1 MSLSFLILNNNLL
14 FKELPVRKEHALKLH
29 FIKHFYPFFVFIILE
44 LFSTRAYCQ
53 NLTVSG
59 TVTDNSSGESLILA
73 TVYDEKTEKWTTSNK
88 YGYFS
93 LRLPPGEKR
102 ILFSYIGYK
111 SEIVEFELLTDTI
124 LNIKL
129 IPDANIEEV
138 VIKANPP
145 SQRILSSQMSTLEL
159 PMQKVNSVP
168 FLLGETDVIKLL
180 QLMPGVVSGMEGSS
194 GLYVRGGGPDQ
205 NLILLDGVPV
215 YNANHLFGFYSIFN
229 SDAIQSVTLIKG
241 GLPARYGGR
250 LSSVLD
256 IRMKEGNMKEIK
268 GTASIGIIS
277 SKLTIEGPLIK
288 DKTSFIISGRR
299 TYLDALSY
307 PVQMMMN
314 KNDENNLTGY
324 YFYDVNAKINHKFSE
339 NSRLFISAYTG
350 HDRYFKKS
358 KYERSD
364 TAFHFYR
371 KSKSIDELEW
381 GNLTAAIR
389 WNYLISNSSFSNLT
403 LIYSRYSYTTNVE
416 NSDYS
421 ERVIKGELIKSDED
435 YRNRYTSSIKDYGLK
450 WDLENNSFTGHYLR
464 GGISNTIH
472 YFTPGLT
479 IFWDRGSTSSMI
491 DTTFGNRKLF
501 TNEFYIYA
509 EDDFDLGSRLKVNAG
524 IHYSNFFTEGK
535 LYQSVEPRFSG
546 RFLVNENFSL
556 KASYARLTQYDH
568 LLSNASIGLPTDMWV
583 PSTNIV
589 GPQKSWQISSGIE
602 YNIGDRF
609 ELTSEIYYKGMTDLI
624 AYGDGASYFSSF
636 TSWEEKVETGSGK
649 SYGFEV
655 MLQKT
660 KGKFTGWVGY
670 TLARSTRKFASI
682 SFGREFPYTYDRRH
696 DLSIVMNYRL
706 NDRIDLSGTWVLA
719 SGNMITLSQ
728 EKYMSMQ
735 GLNSMWLLRTGYFKR
750 EEMTNDIGIVEHFD
764 LRNNFR
770 MPAYHRLDAGINF
783 RKTKKWGERILSLG
797 AYNVYN
803 RLNAFYV
810 YYTYEDTPAQEMVLY
825 KVTLFPFIPYIRYSI
840 TF

>member
-1 MSLSFLILNNNLL
+1 MPLSFSKQFCLCLVLI
-14 FKELPVRKEHALKLH
+14 
-29 FIKHFYPFFVFIILE
+29 ISG
-44 LFSTRAYCQ
+44 LFSPRASSQ

-59 TVTDNSSGESLILA
+59 TVTDNSTGESLILA

-93 LRLPPGEKR
+93 LRLSPGEKR
-102 ILFSYIGYK
+102 ISFSYVGYK
-111 SEIVEFELLTDTI
+111 TAIFEVDLQNDTV
-124 LNIKL
+124 LNVKL
-129 IPDANIEEV
+129 IPDANIGEV
-138 VIKANPP
+138 VIQANPP

-180 QLMPGVVSGMEGSS
+180 QLMPGVNSGMEGSS

-256 IRMKEGNMKEIK
+256 IRMKEGNIKEFK

-277 SKLTIEGPLIK
+277 SKLTVEGPLIK
-288 DKTSFIISGRR
+288 DKTAFIISGRR
-299 TYLDALSY
+299 TYIDALTY
-307 PVQMMMN
+307 PVQMIMN
-314 KNDENNLTGY
+314 NKDENNFTGY
-324 YFYDVNAKINHKFSE
+324 YFFDLNAKINHKFSE

-350 HDRYFKKS
+350 RDKYFKKS

-364 TAFHFYR
+364 TAYHFYH
-371 KSKSIDELEW
+371 KSKSVDELEW
-381 GNLTAAIR
+381 GNLTAALR
-389 WNYLISNSSFSNLT
+389 WNYLFSNASFSNLT
-403 LIYSRYSYTTNVE
+403 LIYSSYRYRTNVE

-421 ERVIKGELIKSDED
+421 EILIKGELVKSDDD

-450 WDLENNSFTGHYLR
+450 WDLENTSFTGHYFR
-464 GGISNTIH
+464 GGISNTVH

-491 DTTFGNRKLF
+491 DTTFGNRELF
-501 TNEFYIYA
+501 TNEFYVYA
-509 EDDFDLGSRLKVNAG
+509 EDDFDIGPRWKMNAG
-524 IHYSNFFTEGK
+524 IHYSGFYTAGK
-535 LYQSVEPRFSG
+535 FYQSFEPRFSG
-546 RFLVNENFSL
+546 RFLVNENLSV
-556 KASYARLTQYDH
+556 KTSYARLKQYDH
-568 LLSNASIGLPTDMWV
+568 LLSNSAIGLPTDMWV
-583 PSTNIV
+583 PSTNVV
-589 GPQKSWQISSGIE
+589 GPQKSWQISAGIE
-602 YNIGDRF
+602 YNIGNRF
-609 ELTSEIYYKGMTDLI
+609 ELTSEVYYKGMSDLI
-624 AYGDGASYFSSF
+624 AYGDGASYFTSF

-655 MLQKT
+655 MFQKT
-660 KGKFTGWVGY
+660 RGKLTGWVGY

-706 NDRIDLSGTWVLA
+706 NDRIDLNGTWVFA

-735 GLNSMWLLRTGYFKR
+735 GLNSMWLLRTGYFDR
-750 EEMTNDIGIVEHFD
+750 DEMTNDIGIVDHFD

-770 MPAYHRLDAGINF
+770 MPAYHRLDAGVNF
-783 RKTKKWGERILSLG
+783 RKTKKWGERILSFG
-797 AYNVYN
+797 AYNTYN
-803 RLNAFYV
+803 KLNAFYV
-810 YYTYEDTPAQEMVLY
+810 YYTYEDNPAQEKVLY

-840 TF
+840 IF

>member
-1 MSLSFLILNNNLL
+1 MNF
-14 FKELPVRKEHALKLH
+14 P
-29 FIKHFYPFFVFIILE
+29 FIIVHNNILTNGLSIKNIHLKNFKFCCCLALLIFG
-44 LFSTRAYCQ
+44 LFSPHVSCQ
-53 NLTVSG
+53 NLTLSG
-59 TVTDNSSGESLILA
+59 TVTDNSTGESLILT

-102 ILFSYIGYK
+102 ISFSYVGYK
-111 SEIVEFELLTDTI
+111 TEIFEFNLLIDTI
-124 LNIKL
+124 LNVKL
-129 IPDANIEEV
+129 IPNANIEEV
-138 VIKANPP
+138 VIQANPP

-159 PMQKVNSVP
+159 PLQKVNSVP

-180 QLMPGVVSGMEGSS
+180 QLMPGVTSGMEGSS

-256 IRMKEGNMKEIK
+256 IRMKEGNMKELK

-277 SKLTIEGPLIK
+277 SKLTLEGPLIK

-307 PVQMMMN
+307 PVQMLMN
-314 KNDENNLTGY
+314 NNDENNLTGY

-350 HDRYFKKS
+350 KDRYFKKS

-364 TAFHFYR
+364 TAYHFYH
-371 KSKSIDELEW
+371 KSKSVDELEW
-381 GNLTAAIR
+381 GNFTAALR
-389 WNYLISNSSFSNLT
+389 WNYLFSNTSFSNLT
-403 LIYSRYSYTTNVE
+403 LIYSRYKYRTNVE

-421 ERVIKGELIKSDED
+421 ERMIKEELVKSGADF
-435 YRNRYTSSIKDYGLK
+435 RNRYTSSINDYGLK
-450 WDLENNSFTGHYLR
+450 WDLENTSVTGHYLR
-464 GGISNTIH
+464 AGISNTVH

-479 IFWDRGSTSSMI
+479 IFWDRGLTSSMI

-501 TNEFYIYA
+501 TDEFYVYA

-524 IHYSNFFTEGK
+524 IHYSGFYTAGK
-535 LYQSVEPRFSG
+535 FYQSFEPRFSG
-546 RFLVNENFSL
+546 RFLVNENFSV
-556 KASYARLTQYDH
+556 KASFTRLKQYDH
-568 LLSNASIGLPTDMWV
+568 LLSNSSIGLPTDMWV

-589 GPQKSWQISSGIE
+589 GPQKSWQISSGIV
-602 YNIGDRF
+602 YNIGDKY

-655 MLQKT
+655 MFQKT

-682 SFGREFPYTYDRRH
+682 SFGQEFPYTYDRRH
-696 DLSIVMNYRL
+696 DLSVVMNYRF
-706 NDRIDLSGTWVLA
+706 NDRIDLGGTWVLA

-728 EKYMSMQ
+728 EKYMSLQ
-735 GLNSMWLLRTGYFKR
+735 GLSTMWLLRTGYFKR
-750 EEMTNDIGIVEHFD
+750 DELTNDIGIVEHYD

-783 RKTKKWGERILSLG
+783 RKTKKWGERILSIG

-810 YYTYEDTPAQEMVLY
+810 YYTYEDNPAQEKVLY
-825 KVTLFPFIPYIRYSI
+825 KVTLFPLIPYIRYSI